1 MTKTEI
7 NIVWLKK
14 DLRCTDHLPFYTAV
28 EADKPFIAIFI
39 FEPTVISA
47 PDSSPRHW
55 RFALQGL
62 HEMKSDPQAG
72 RSIHFFYEEA
82 IDVFQKL
89 SDIYKIDHVY
99 SHEETGNLITF
110 KRDIQL
116 KNFFKENEISWK
128 EYRTNAVVR
137 GLKSRDNWS
146 EMWEAHMNEPI
157 KKISWYKAKFEIL
170 ESNQNTP
177 REVLKL
183 IENDQGSFQVG
194 GSSFAW
200 KYFNS
205 FLEKRCLGYRR
216 NISKPEASRKGCSRI
231 SPYLTWGN
239 ISIREAVQATHNSY
253 SKSPYKR
260 DLSFFIA
267 RLHWHCHFIQKL
279 ESEYTIETTNLN
291 PGFNAIRTIENPEIV
306 NAWKQGKTGI
316 PMIDACMRCVVETG
330 YINFRMRSMLVS
342 FLTHHL
348 QQPWQSGTHHLAK
361 AFLDYEPGIHYP
373 QFQMQAGTMGVN
385 TIRIYN
391 PVKQGKDHDPNGDF
405 IKKWLPELANLPT
418 PFVHEPWEMTAFEE
432 ETHDFHLGKN
442 YPYPI
447 VNLEDSA
454 KKARELIW
462 SVKRSAEVKANNS
475 EILKKHTKRKSEN
488 ERPIFPKLPQ

>member
-1 MTKTEI
+1 MIKKPV

-14 DLRCTDHLPFYTAV
+14 DLRLSDHLPFY
-28 EADKPFIAIFI
+28 EAIEGEIPFLVLFI
-39 FEPTVISA
+39 FEPSVLSA
-47 PDSSPRHW
+47 PDSAPRHW

-62 HEMKSDPQAG
+62 QEMQMHPALKN
-72 RSIHFFYEEA
+72 RIHLFFDEA
-82 IDVFQKL
+82 IHVFEEL
-89 SDIYKIDHVY
+89 NKIFQIHHVF
-99 SHEETGNLITF
+99 SHEETGNEITF
-110 KRDIQL
+110 RRDL
-116 KNFFKENEISWK
+116 SVKKYFKNEKIKWK
-128 EYRTNAVVR
+128 EFRTNAVVR
-137 GLKSRDNWS
+137 GLKNRDNWS
-146 EMWEAHMNEPI
+146 EMWELHMSTPI
-157 KKISWYKAKFEIL
+157 QKLDWEKARFEVVPEHQQIPQRVTDFL
-170 ESNQNTP
+170 E
-177 REVLKL
+177 K
-183 IENDQGSFQVG
+183 DQGNFQTG
-194 GSSFAW
+194 GSSYAW
-200 KYFNS
+200 KYLNS

-239 ISIREAVQATHNSY
+239 ISIREVVQATYNSY
-253 SKSPYKR
+253 SKSAYKR

-279 ESEYTIETTNLN
+279 ESEFTIEHTNLN
-291 PGFNAIRTIENPEIV
+291 KGFDHIRNSENIEWVE
-306 NAWKQGKTGI
+306 AWKSGRTGI
-316 PMIDACMRCVVETG
+316 PMIDACMRCVVSTG

-348 QQPWQSGTHHLAK
+348 QQPWQSGVHHLAK

-391 PVKQGKDHDPNGDF
+391 PVKQGKDHDPEGDF
-405 IKKWLPELANLPT
+405 IKKWLPELSHLPT
-418 PFVHEPWEMTAFEE
+418 PFVHEPWKMTIFEE
-432 ETHDFHLGKN
+432 ETYRFKLGIT

-454 KKARELIW
+454 KNAREIIW
-462 SVKRSAEVKANNS
+462 SVKRSAEVKSKNK
-475 EILKKHTKRKSEN
+475 EILQKHTKRKSEN